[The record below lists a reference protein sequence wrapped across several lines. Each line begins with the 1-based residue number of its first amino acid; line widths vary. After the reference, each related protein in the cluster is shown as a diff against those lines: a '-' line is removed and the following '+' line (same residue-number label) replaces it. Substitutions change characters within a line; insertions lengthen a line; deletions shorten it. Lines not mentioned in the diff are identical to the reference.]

1 MIGKCMYRPIDFDA
15 LGQLL
20 SDPVSDEPLAFEI
33 PSSDFNA
40 LAARLGPNPD
50 LSRFQTDLT
59 RALRRFARY
68 QAQYE
73 AMPTRRIA
81 TPQLSQLEAHTTKLL
96 NKLDELDPKVL
107 ALLCQNYEQYPLALP
122 PMSLDDP
129 YEWDP
134 IGEIQ
139 HERIIWI
146 LSWLLR
152 SIRATEEEIAIS
164 FPWER
169 KNDPLERLIDDL
181 KHIFDTETGT
191 RAASFS
197 YYNGAKGVYE
207 GAFYEFSKE
216 VIQRFR
222 PECFYSDSAWGNLIA
237 RALKR
242 Q

>member
-1 MIGKCMYRPIDFDA
+1 MYRPINFNS
-15 LGQLL
+15 LNQLL
-20 SDPVSDEPLAFEI
+20 SDQVSDEPSAFEM
-33 PSSDFNA
+33 PSGDLDA
-40 LAARLGPNPD
+40 LATRLGPNTD
-50 LSRFQTDLT
+50 LSRLQTDLT
-59 RALRRFARY
+59 HTIRRFARN
-68 QAQYE
+68 QANYK

-81 TPQLSQLEAHTTKLL
+81 TRQLSKLETQTTQLL
-96 NKLDELDPKVL
+96 NNLDELDPKVL
-107 ALLCQNYEQYPLALP
+107 ALLSQNYDQYPLATP

-152 SIRATEEEIAIS
+152 SIRATEKEITAS
-164 FPWER
+164 LPWER
-169 KNDPLERLIDDL
+169 KNDPLERLIEDL

-191 RAASFS
+191 RAASAS
-197 YYNGAKGVYE
+197 YYNGSKGVYE

-222 PECFYSDSAWGNLIA
+222 PECFYSDGAWGNIIA